1 MAAIH
6 YSLLILVVACSWTF
20 ADDMQNAANSAMS
33 DSSSSTAIS
42 DIWKKIKGIANEIY
56 KLVLLEGSLDQ
67 FISSIGSLIEAD
79 VKTMNTIPV
88 AGTLLKSIGQLLA
101 KFPVIGARLEAMGF
115 GKAFKGVFTE

>member
-20 ADDMQNAANSAMS
+20 ADDMQNAG